1 MTARSTSIG
10 FLILAAALSVG
21 ALERDRIWPSSM
33 RDASREAAKPPAP
46 LPPVRPDG
54 EAQPAAVAPT
64 TVAALAPAAPPA
76 AVAPPPPARMTSA
89 QQAAFDAWMVKTYLG
104 CWKPARQPADA
115 DAYVAEVRLAFKP
128 DGSLRKPPKL
138 VNPPSNPA
146 SKPQAKSVIQA
157 VRACNPLPVP
167 AQYRP
172 FYEQW
177 KTETIHFNPEVAA
190 R

>member
-21 ALERDRIWPSSM
+21 AIERDRIWPSSM
-33 RDASREAAKPPAP
+33 RVASREAAKPPAP

-64 TVAALAPAAPPA
+64 TVAALAPA

-115 DAYVAEVRLAFKP
+115 DTYVAEVRLAFKP
-128 DGSLRKPPKL
+128 DGSLKKPPKL